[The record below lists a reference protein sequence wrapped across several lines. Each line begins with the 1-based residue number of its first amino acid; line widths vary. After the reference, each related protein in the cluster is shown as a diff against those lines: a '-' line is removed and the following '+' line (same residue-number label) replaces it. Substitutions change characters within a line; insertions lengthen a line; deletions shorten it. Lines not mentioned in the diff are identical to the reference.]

1 MPYIAKYDSG
11 DILAY
16 YVADGE
22 VTDYGVPG
30 SPRFDV
36 IDESTVE
43 VTGLCI
49 LGVDVDFDD
58 LPDALQDEILS
69 MADNWEWVEE

>member
-1 MPYIAKYDSG
+1 MPYTAKYDSG

-30 SPRFDV
+30 SRRKRALTRC
-36 IDESTVE
+36 TVE
-43 VTGLCI
+43 VTSLCI

-58 LPDALQDEILS
+58 LSDALRDAILGL
-69 MADNWEWVEE
+69 ADNWELAEE

>member
-1 MPYIAKYDSG
+1 MPYTAKYDSG

-22 VTDYGVPG
+22 VTDYGVD
-30 SPRFDV
+30 RRAL
-36 IDESTVE
+36 TRWTKARRVE

-58 LPDALQDEILS
+58 LSDALQDAILGL
-69 MADNWEWVEE
+69 ADNWEWVEE

>member
-1 MPYIAKYDSG
+1 MPYTAKYDIG

-30 SPRFDV
+30 SPRFDEV
-36 IDESTVE
+36 DESTVE
-43 VTGLCI
+43 VTWLCI
-49 LGVDVDFDD
+49 LGVDVDIAD
-58 LPDALQDEILS
+58 LPDALRDAIFGL
-69 MADNWEWVEE
+69 ADNWEWVE